1 MKKGFSILLLTACLF
16 LYACEEQ
23 QTDAPRLSEYTEL
36 PSDTLIFPDTTDLAP
51 KLLVAADIH
60 LTKDLLYDQYTLEDT
75 YPYGDTVRSFK
86 WETIRKCLA
95 FVEICIVIQP
105 DGWYCAIIRT
115 LTAKPPWSDVMYVMR
130 TGV

>member
-95 FVEICIVIQP
+95 FVENMHRDTARWVVLRN
-105 DGWYCAIIRT
+105 YKN